1 MRKAVYVI
9 LVLCCFIIKT
19 YSINRP
25 YYHFKQLSIKE
36 GLPTSIISLYD
47 DKNGSLWVGTTQGIY
62 RFNGEK
68 IKKYNLPYLLRKNSH
83 YINDI
88 FGDNEERI
96 WAITSQGISY
106 YEYEKD
112 SLQIFLRHNQ
122 PVKASII
129 TTEGSKLLI
138 PVTDTLLVYEK
149 ELKHSKAIPLKTT
162 GIHIIKMEP
171 FNSTHYLIINNAWE
185 IKLLNKHTGEITDS
199 PFGESSNAYDLYK
212 DSSGRYWVSFYG
224 QGVKCYNQDGQLL
237 TSYNTRNSN
246 LSNDIVLDITE
257 WDKAIWLATDGGGVN
272 IIYPDTHD
280 IQILSNKEN
289 RQFPANSVTCLCHSN
304 NHMWIGMVREGVLG
318 AEKGFITTYTKAAQ
332 NPASGL
338 SDKCPLCLWED
349 KDGRIWIG
357 TDGGGTYWY
366 SSDGQEFSG
375 SNAGGF
381 SDFFE
386 QMFGHRTRGGGGA
399 NAGFRGQDYHADLNL
414 SLREAAKTHKQI
426 LTVNG
431 KQVRITIPA
440 GVANGQV
447 IKLKGYGGE
456 GINGG
461 PAGDLYITFV
471 IPDDS
476 VFKRLGDDLYVDV
489 TVDLYTALLGG
500 DQLVD
505 TLDGQV
511 KLKVKP
517 ETQNG
522 TKVRLKGKGF
532 PIYKKEGQFGDL
544 IVTYS
549 VKLPTNL
556 TEQQKEMFRKIQSM
570 N

>member
-1 MRKAVYVI
+1 
-9 LVLCCFIIKT
+9 
-19 YSINRP
+19 
-25 YYHFKQLSIKE
+25 
-36 GLPTSIISLYD
+36 
-47 DKNGSLWVGTTQGIY
+47 
-62 RFNGEK
+62 
-68 IKKYNLPYLLRKNSH
+68 
-83 YINDI
+83 
-88 FGDNEERI
+88 
-96 WAITSQGISY
+96 
-106 YEYEKD
+106 
-112 SLQIFLRHNQ
+112 
-122 PVKASII
+122 
-129 TTEGSKLLI
+129 
-138 PVTDTLLVYEK
+138 
-149 ELKHSKAIPLKTT
+149 
-162 GIHIIKMEP
+162 
-171 FNSTHYLIINNAWE
+171 
-185 IKLLNKHTGEITDS
+185 
-199 PFGESSNAYDLYK
+199 
-212 DSSGRYWVSFYG
+212 
-224 QGVKCYNQDGQLL
+224 
-237 TSYNTRNSN
+237 
-246 LSNDIVLDITE
+246 
-257 WDKAIWLATDGGGVN
+257 
-272 IIYPDTHD
+272 
-280 IQILSNKEN
+280 
-289 RQFPANSVTCLCHSN
+289 
-304 NHMWIGMVREGVLG
+304 MVFFR
-318 AEKGFITTYTKAAQ
+318 
-332 NPASGL
+332 
-338 SDKCPLCLWED
+338 
-349 KDGRIWIG
+349 R
-357 TDGGGTYWY
+357 
-366 SSDGQEFSG
+366 QEFSG

-522 TKVRLKGKGF
+522 TKVRLKGKAS
-532 PIYKKEGQFGDL
+532 PYIRRRDSL
-544 IVTYS
+544 AIS
-549 VKLPTNL
+549 
-556 TEQQKEMFRKIQSM
+556 S
-570 N
+570 